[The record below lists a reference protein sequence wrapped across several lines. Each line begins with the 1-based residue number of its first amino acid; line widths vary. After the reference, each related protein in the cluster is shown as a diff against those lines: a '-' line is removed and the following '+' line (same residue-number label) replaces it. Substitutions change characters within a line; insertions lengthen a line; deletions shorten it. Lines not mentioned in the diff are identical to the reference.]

1 MHPSLLQNISQPRDL
16 KRLSSAQIQQLCGEI
31 RQFLLDSV
39 SKTGGHLAS
48 NLGAVELTVAL
59 HRVFETPQD
68 AFVFDVGHQC
78 YTHKLLTGRYQRFGT
93 LRKLDGLSGFPNP
106 NESAH
111 DAFIAGHGN
120 TALSVAIGIAW
131 AKKLKEEPGHVVAI
145 IGDGAF
151 TGGMVYEGMNNIGKL
166 DNLLVILNDNKMSI
180 SHNVGALAGYLGHL
194 RTTNGYFTAKENVN
208 SFLNGVPVIGAPIK
222 SALQNSKKAIRRAM
236 YHSTMFEDMGFHY
249 FGLIDGHDEPELERI
264 FHTVCAQPGP
274 TLLHVVTKKGKGYA
288 PAESNPG
295 NYHGVSKFDLT
306 GIPDPEVAPAESF
319 SSAFGRTLSA
329 AGDTDKTLCAITA
342 AMKYGTGLQFFSH
355 AHPERFF
362 DVGMA
367 EQHAVTFAAGLASKG
382 MLPVVCIYSTF
393 LQRSYDQIIH
403 DVNLLHE
410 NVVFAVDR
418 AGFVPG
424 DGETHQGIYD
434 PAFLS
439 QTGMPIYSPSNYE
452 ELRHWLPIL
461 LSHEMQGPRAIRY
474 PRGGESKALAKY
486 GCSGKEYDKLI
497 FTPGAKT
504 ALVSYADEVED
515 VLAAAEM
522 LAKEGI
528 PCDVYKL
535 VRIFPFEEEL
545 IHDLSSYPVVLMAEE
560 CVACGGIGEHL
571 ARALQDAGWQGRY
584 IHRAVRELCLP
595 HATVPQIKQVT
606 GLDAAH
612 LAEAVR
618 EADPKGEK
626 TL

>member
-131 AKKLKEEPGHVVAI
+131 AKKLKGEPGHVVAI

-249 FGLIDGHDEPELERI
+249 FGLIDDHNEPELERI
-264 FHTVCAQPGP
+264 FQTVCAQPGP

-319 SSAFGRTLSA
+319 SNAFGRTLSA
-329 AGDTDKTLCAITA
+329 AGDTDKTICAITA

-497 FTPGAKT
+497 FTPGAKA

-515 VLAAAEM
+515 VLSAAEL

-545 IHDLSSYPVVLMAEE
+545 IRDLSAYPVVLMAEE

-584 IHRAVRELCLP
+584 IHRAVKKLCLP
-595 HATVPQIKQVT
+595 HATVPQIKQAT